1 MIFIS
6 FQQYMI
12 WTLLIEFGT
21 IKILSSYIFFK
32 ISKINIIH
40 LIRNA
45 IFIPLK
51 INFLY
56 TIKKPIPPRM
66 GFFNDLSR
74 STPNI

>member
-1 MIFIS
+1 MQFRLS
-6 FQQYMI
+6 FP
-12 WTLLIEFGT
+12 
-21 IKILSSYIFFK
+21 
-32 ISKINIIH
+32 KINIIH

>member
-1 MIFIS
+1 MQFRLS
-6 FQQYMI
+6 FP
-12 WTLLIEFGT
+12 
-21 IKILSSYIFFK
+21 
-32 ISKINIIH
+32 KINIIH

-56 TIKKPIPPRM
+56 TIEKPIHPRM

-74 STPNI
+74 STPIL